1 MRYAYLQYI
10 STSTT
15 SCENVMY
22 SNVYWHNTY
31 TKQVNI
37 PVVVKQKHAAHK
49 TIAESMKT

>member
-1 MRYAYLQYI
+1 MHIYSI
-10 STSTT
+10 SALLRLLVKI
-15 SCENVMY
+15 VMY